1 MPEAQ
6 SEQESL
12 PATSQAQPLLEEE
25 ELLLL
30 LELEEEEDSPPEEEL
45 EEEELL
51 LEEEEPTQGSGSQL
65 TPVGESQQEAREQF
79 TKP

>member
-1 MPEAQ
+1 MPEPQ

-30 LELEEEEDSPPEEEL
+30 ELEEEEDSPPLEEL

-51 LEEEEPTQGSGSQL
+51 LLEEPTQGSGSQL